1 MQHAEELRRLSAGI
15 FGNRYRAEL
24 IAALAAAGEGGVCLG
39 DLALTQ
45 QVSASVY
52 LPPART
58 LIALGLAERIPPRT
72 GERRR
77 WYRSCGSAQA
87 WQSLAATVAR
97 LQEHHTPDHA
107 A

>member
-24 IAALAAAGEGGVCLG
+24 IAALAAAGDDGVCLG

-45 QVSASVY
+45 QVPASVY
-52 LPPART
+52 LPPARA
-58 LIALGLAERIPPRT
+58 LITLGLAERIPPVA

-77 WYRSCGSAQA
+77 WYRRRGSAQA

-97 LQEHHTPDHA
+97 LQEHRTPGNVA
-107 A
+107 